1 MEWKENKEKAGVKHA
16 FVSNTEELRN
26 VKTGDVEYLLGRL
39 LLLLS

>member
-1 MEWKENKEKAGVKHA
+1 MEWKENKEKAGVKHT
-16 FVSNTEELRN
+16 FVTNTEELRN